1 MDHPHQWDDP
11 CNWCGPNYLM
21 SNLYV
26 LHFWFYACPKLL
38 RWQEE
43 RPPPWRIKILIFP
56 LFWRNKLY
64 LWGAAPIYNSPP
76 WKKRSA
82 SSMIICTPF
91 TVTKPVL
98 YGLKL
103 NSLSILVLGPGREAP
118 IVIQHHT
125 TWTYGTYR
133 ICSVYNF
140 WCTYTYLV
148 YCHLTTYI
156 DNCINLPI
164 RVAILLLGK
173 LTPHLACKTHKIQI
187 DFQIKYLRPTDIL
200 ASFNIILSTNDV
212 RVQAKTSN
220 WCIDWLKAMLSIV
233 FHNSCL

>member
-26 LHFWFYACPKLL
+26 LHFWFYLCPKLL

-64 LWGAAPIYNSPP
+64 LWGAAPIYNSPGRRDQLRL
-76 WKKRSA
+76 W
-82 SSMIICTPF
+82 
-91 TVTKPVL
+91 L
-98 YGLKL
+98 YVHHIQWL
-103 NSLSILVLGPGREAP
+103 NQFCMVWNLIPYRFLFLGPGREAP
-118 IVIQHHT
+118 IIIQHHT

-148 YCHLTTYI
+148 YCHLTTFI
-156 DNCINLPI
+156 DNFINLPI

>member
-1 MDHPHQWDDP
+1 MHVQSYL
-11 CNWCGPNYLM
+11 CGRR
-21 SNLYV
+21 S
-26 LHFWFYACPKLL
+26 ACPPGGSKS
-38 RWQEE
+38 WFSPYFGGTNCSFEE
-43 RPPPWRIKILIFP
+43 LP
-56 LFWRNKLY
+56 LY
-64 LWGAAPIYNSPP
+64 ITAPP

-125 TWTYGTYR
+125 TWTYGTHR

-173 LTPHLACKTHKIQI
+173 LTPHLACKKHKIQI
-187 DFQIKYLRPTDIL
+187 SYYSSISWRSESSNSSLVTDIPKPW
-200 ASFNIILSTNDV
+200 DPG
-212 RVQAKTSN
+212 
-220 WCIDWLKAMLSIV
+220 
-233 FHNSCL
+233 